1 MEACFEPDQNWFL
14 VQILEVKLLKQFA
27 KMNSKKK
34 VCKFEAKAIDNLFS
48 WKSFEAICKTIL
60 AQKAKSQ
67 AQEQL
72 KEYFSFPAKIWIFL

>member
-1 MEACFEPDQNWFL
+1 MKACFEPDQNRFL
-14 VQILEVKLLKQFA
+14 MQILEVKLLKQFA

-60 AQKAKSQ
+60 AQKKAKSQ

-72 KEYFSFPAKIWIFL
+72 KKYFSFPA